1 MVQSQ
6 AVSPSTSGM
15 DRVWETFLR
24 YRVNSFIKWDLV
36 RFFYDNPHTVETAD
50 NIAQTIGRDSRIV
63 QHELDGLVKAEVLD
77 AATLGDGRVYRYS
90 ANPELRRLVSDFMQA
105 CRDREFRV
113 KAIQHVIAGL
123 AFVPKHDF

>member
-6 AVSPSTSGM
+6 PVSSPDM

-36 RFFYDNPHTVETAD
+36 RFFYDNPHTEDTAE
-50 NIAQTIGRDSRIV
+50 NIANTIGRDVRTV
-63 QHELDGLVKAEVLD
+63 QRELDGLVSADVLD
-77 AATLGDGRVYRYS
+77 ANNLSGGRIYRYS
-90 ANPELRRLVSDFMQA
+90 NNVESRRLVADFMRA
-105 CRDREFRV
+105 CHNREFRV

-123 AFVPKHDF
+123 GYSSRDL

>member
-6 AVSPSTSGM
+6 SVSSPDM

-36 RFFYDNPHTVETAD
+36 RFFFDNPHTVDTAE
-50 NIAQTIGRDSRIV
+50 NIATTIGRDARTV
-63 QHELDGLVKAEVLD
+63 QRELDGLVSADVLD
-77 AATLGDGRVYRYS
+77 ANTVGGGRVYRYS
-90 ANPELRRLVSDFMQA
+90 NNPESRRLVTDFMRA
-105 CRDREFRV
+105 CHDREFRV

-123 AFVPKHDF
+123 GFSSRHEF

>member
-6 AVSPSTSGM
+6 SVSSPDM

-36 RFFYDNPHTVETAD
+36 RFFYDNPHTVDTAE
-50 NIAQTIGRDSRIV
+50 NIATTIGRDTRTV
-63 QHELDGLVKAEVLD
+63 QRELDGLVSADVLD
-77 AATLGDGRVYRYS
+77 ANTVGGGRVYRYS
-90 ANPELRRLVSDFMQA
+90 NNPESRRLVADFMRA
-105 CRDREFRV
+105 CHNREFRV

-123 AFVPKHDF
+123 GFSSHHDF